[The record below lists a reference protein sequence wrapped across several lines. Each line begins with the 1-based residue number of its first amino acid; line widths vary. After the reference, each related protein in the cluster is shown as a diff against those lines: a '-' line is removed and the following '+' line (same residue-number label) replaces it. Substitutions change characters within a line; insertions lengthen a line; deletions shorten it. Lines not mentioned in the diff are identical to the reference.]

1 MNLRILI
8 FLCWS
13 IWPSFVFG
21 QHQEVS
27 EDPLPYKGKVNAEKD
42 SLSILSAFRHGKV
55 NGHFRYFFMAT
66 NNTRDLSDY
75 FAYAAGGGIRFET
88 ASFYG
93 FRFAVGGS
101 YVFNIASSDL
111 SIPDSTTGT
120 YSRYELGLFD
130 VVDPETTTGLDRLEE
145 LYLSYTWS
153 NSQILFGRQFINTPF
168 INLQDGRM
176 RPGAVEGIVL
186 RFREWEH
193 FSIESGLLYAM
204 SPRSTDQWYRV
215 ENSIGLYSS
224 GVNPDGSKSDYL
236 GHVNTAGIGYIGI
249 VAKWREKYSLHGWDV
264 IVDNV
269 MNTALLQVDL
279 SQKLSNKDQ
288 LAFSAQVIRQ
298 DGVGNGGNEETDKT
312 YFPENGKSMVYG
324 LKVGYKSGKIETSL
338 NYSRITAD
346 GRYLMPRE
354 WGRDPLFTFLPRER
368 NEGFGD
374 VHAIL
379 GKINY
384 TLVPER
390 FTLGL
395 GLGHYQLPDVK
406 NTRLNKYGMPSYTQA
421 NLEIRYFF
429 SGLLEGLDVQYLLAS
444 KFNAGETYSNDKY
457 VINKVE
463 MQVHNL
469 VLNFHF

>member
-8 FLCWS
+8 FLFWS
-13 IWPSFVFG
+13 TWPAFVFA

-27 EDPLPYKGKVNAEKD
+27 EDPLPYKGKVKSEKD
-42 SLSILSAFRHGKV
+42 SLSILSAFKHGKV
-55 NGHFRYFFMAT
+55 NGHFRYFFMTT

-75 FAYAAGGGIRFET
+75 FANAAGGGIRFET

-111 SIPDSTTGT
+111 TVPDSSTGV

-130 VVDPETTTGLDRLEE
+130 VDDPETTTGLDRLEE
-145 LYLSYTWS
+145 LYVSYTWS
-153 NSQILFGRQFINTPF
+153 NSEILFGRQFINTPF

-186 RFREWEH
+186 RLREWKH
-193 FSIESGLLYAM
+193 ISIESGLLYAM

-224 GVNPDGSKSDYL
+224 GVNPDGSKSDYD
-236 GHVNTAGIGYIGI
+236 GHVQSAGIGYIGI
-249 VAKWREKYSLHGWDV
+249 VAKWKGKFSLHGWDV
-264 IVDNV
+264 IVENV
-269 MNTALLQVDL
+269 MNTALLQFDMT
-279 SQKLSNKDQ
+279 QKLSNQHQ
-288 LAFSAQVIRQ
+288 LVLSAQVIRQ
-298 DGVGNGGNEETDKT
+298 DGVGNGGNEEADKT
-312 YFPENGKSMVYG
+312 YFPPHGKSMTYG
-324 LKVGYKSGKIETSL
+324 FKVGYKSGKLDASA

-368 NEGFGD
+368 NDGFGD
-374 VHAIL
+374 VHAMM

-384 TLVPER
+384 TVVPER
-390 FTLGL
+390 LTVGL
-395 GLGHYQLPDVK
+395 AAGYYQLPDVR
-406 NTRLNKYGMPSYTQA
+406 NTRLNKYGMPSYVQA
-421 NLEIRYFF
+421 NLEFRYFF

-457 VINKVE
+457 VINKVD